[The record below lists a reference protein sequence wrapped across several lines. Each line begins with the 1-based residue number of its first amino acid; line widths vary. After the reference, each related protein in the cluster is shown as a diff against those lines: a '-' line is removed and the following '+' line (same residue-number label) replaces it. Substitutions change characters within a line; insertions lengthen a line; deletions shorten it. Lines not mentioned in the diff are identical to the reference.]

1 MHLSKMHVKLLMR
14 DISNILVY
22 IYTLLWVYT
31 YVCTVASGTVCTRV
45 PIYTYSL
52 ECMGV
57 HYTY

>member
-22 IYTLLWVYT
+22 IYTLVGI

-57 HYTY
+57 HYTC